1 MAKFQILPFEFR
13 RFPDD
18 SVLLVNECGD
28 SVFIQASEFDA
39 LHQKRFEEIP
49 LEVLHRLES
58 RHFIATSTHLETAI
72 SLCANKYRS
81 RREYLHSSTALHMLV
96 VTLRCNHR
104 CEYCQVSSAEE
115 DAYKYDM
122 PPNVAERVVE
132 LAFQSPSPTIKLE
145 FQGGDALLNW
155 PTVMAAVRHAEDLN
169 KTAKRTLE
177 FVACTNLYAL
187 TDSHLKDMKEHR
199 IMLSVSLDGPKSL
212 HDKHR
217 CLRTD
222 GSSYDMF
229 VRNLAQA
236 RKMLG
241 EDCASALMTTTT
253 DSLDQVEA
261 IVDEYVRLGFPGV
274 FFRALNPYGD
284 AYNNHLYYSP
294 EAFVRMYE
302 RGLEHILSLNRR
314 GVRFREYY
322 TELLLHRILTPYP
335 TGFVDLQSPSGAGV
349 SGVIYDYTGDVYP
362 ADEARM
368 LARMGNDTFKMGNVF
383 HDDYKKIF
391 LSDVLKQIV
400 RESCVETIPGCATC
414 AYRTYCGVDV
424 FRNYLETGDIANVR
438 NDGFF
443 CRKQTLV
450 FDYLFGRLKDPDFVS
465 TVSQWIG
472 G

>member
-1 MAKFQILPFEFR
+1 MEAFRLLPFEFKR
-13 RFPDD
+13 CPDD

-28 SVFIQASEFDA
+28 SLSICSSEFDA
-39 LHQKRFEEIP
+39 LHQKKFEEISP
-49 LEVLHRLES
+49 DVLHRLES
-58 RHFIATSTHLETAI
+58 RHFIASEKHLETALA
-72 SLCANKYRS
+72 LCANKYRS

-122 PPNVAERVVE
+122 PANVAERVVD
-132 LAFQSPSPTIKLE
+132 LAFQSPSPSIKLE

-155 PTVMAAVRHAEDLN
+155 PTVMAAVRHAEEIN

-177 FVACTNLYAL
+177 LVACTNLYAL
-187 TDSHLKDMKEHR
+187 TDAHLQDMKEHR
-199 IMLSVSLDGPKSL
+199 IMLSVSLDGPRSL

-217 CLRTD
+217 CLRTE
-222 GSSYDMF
+222 GSSYDVF
-229 VRNLAQA
+229 VRNLARA
-236 RKMLG
+236 RDVLG
-241 EDCASALMTTTT
+241 KDCASALMTTTA
-253 DSLDQVEA
+253 DSLDNVEA
-261 IVDEYVRLGFPGV
+261 IVDEYVRLGFPGI

-284 AYNNHLYYSP
+284 AYRNNLYYSP
-294 EAFVRMYE
+294 EAFVKMYK
-302 RGLEHILSLNRR
+302 RGLEYILSLNKK
-314 GVRFREYY
+314 GLRFREYY
-322 TELLLHRILTPYP
+322 TELLLHRILSPYS

-368 LARMGNDTFKMGNVF
+368 LARMGNNTFKMGNVF
-383 HDDYKKIF
+383 QDDYKKIF
-391 LSDVLKQIV
+391 LSDVLKRIV

-414 AYRTYCGVDV
+414 VYRTYCGVDV

-438 NDGFF
+438 SDGFF

-450 FDYLFGRLKDPDFVS
+450 FDYLFERLKDPDFIAM
-465 TVSQWIG
+465 VSQWIG